1 MDPATLAVLYTA
13 YQVGSSVYNIFS
25 AKNQSTLYGHRIRRE
40 KQMSKLNAAQ
50 TVNILMDQGKSIEQS
65 NKVLMGASGQDYD
78 PTSGSFRVIQ
88 SDVAKKTAQ
97 DVKDS

>member
-78 PTSGSFRVIQ
+78 PIRCS
-88 SDVAKKTAQ
+88 
-97 DVKDS
+97 